1 MQNAALRLLKYLFL
15 GSLRGLLISGAIIA
29 VVLLTAGR
37 VEKTGDRLQIA
48 LPMLALGCAAANGEG
63 VEYGLRYLVMFG
75 LAHGTKGAL
84 GDTSINQRPHGGTG
98 GMPSAH
104 TSTAVLGT
112 SRLVSDCLAGN
123 ALAQSV
129 AILGAGLVGGSRIVV
144 GAHDLWQVLAGV
156 VLGLGC
162 DRLARRGSRLRRWI
176 AKFLGRA

>member
-1 MQNAALRLLKYLFL
+1 MQNHVLRLIKYLFL
-15 GSLRGLLISGAIIA
+15 GSLRGLLISGAIIGI
-29 VVLLTAGR
+29 VIVTAGR

-48 LPMLALGCAAANGEG
+48 LPVLALGCAAANGEG

-75 LAHGTKGAL
+75 LAHGTKAAL
-84 GDTSINQRPHGGTG
+84 GDDSINRRPRGGPE

-104 TSTAVLGT
+104 TSTAALGA

-129 AILGAGLVGGSRIVV
+129 AILGAGLVGGSRIAV
-144 GAHDLWQVLAGV
+144 GAHDLWQVLAGA

-162 DRLARRGSRLRRWI
+162 DRLARRGSRLRRWL